1 MPGIVCSANTSQLL
15 EDWITGERDD
25 IGPLGTVNYQPVGAV
40 FTAKTALYDK
50 NIVFGGQP
58 NGHLLD
64 PEFVPYDSGTLTA
77 GMMAGVI
84 SENNELSQLQDE
96 LPSYNISKTNWEVD
110 DKQKAMKAL
119 KQQFNTLD
127 THGVHRADI
136 TKEKKSWKLQVQ
148 TIRYFF
154 RPSGNEPVIRITLE
168 RRSQSEMLE
177 QLTQS
182 VDQVLEEDE

>member
-1 MPGIVCSANTSQLL
+1 
-15 EDWITGERDD
+15 
-25 IGPLGTVNYQPVGAV
+25 
-40 FTAKTALYDK
+40 
-50 NIVFGGQP
+50 
-58 NGHLLD
+58 
-64 PEFVPYDSGTLTA
+64 
-77 GMMAGVI
+77 MAGVI

-136 TKEKKSWKLQVQ
+136 TKEKVMEATGANDKIL
-148 TIRYFF
+148 F